1 MSDFSAILERLRELE
16 EGFTNDVDMELHR
29 IAKSGDEEDL
39 IDAIEGLKGDE
50 LQIALEDMMAD
61 LADYLASKGMNDVI
75 DDQDKMIELLM
86 DKIVDEYRFTGDD
99 DDGQPSSHDE
109 YQDLYGGDDYDHG
122 QFDEASW
129 INGKKQDDKE
139 LVWKQTSMSY
149 EKAVEQYGKEHVK
162 LGGKNKLGQ
171 QTVQVHVPLVAEG
184 QYQSQYKSKEDA
196 IAYAKD
202 KAKTFRDPE
211 DGIEIWSMPDGGFD
225 AVHNM
230 NSNGRNHC
238 VANGGKKLGT
248 IGPRQQGVAEGDLDE
263 SYDEEKYVDSSFDKM
278 LNFVDTVT
286 KMVEKPRLADAIK
299 NIGGDPSSLYNIKQ
313 KLDNLYDNVQ
323 DGHYEAIAHLDST
336 SYDDMEESQDSIED
350 CGEAGDMREQRLA
363 QRVNELTQRL
373 QSFKEQLSEMDPAP
387 QDPEE
392 IRKQQTI
399 TTNLNQMKAAGVD
412 IDPTKGTEDPA
423 FNKEVG
429 SKVAAAMADP
439 ALGQQLKGVL
449 GKIKD

>member
-75 DDQDKMIELLM
+75 NDQDKMIELLM

-109 YQDLYGGDDYDHG
+109 YQDLDGGDDYDHG

-149 EKAVEQYGKEHVK
+149 EEACKKYGKENCK
-162 LGGKNKLGQ
+162 IGGKTGRGKDEIL
-171 QTVQVHVPLVAEG
+171 VKVPLVAE
-184 QYQSQYKSKEDA
+184 E
-196 IAYAKD
+196 
-202 KAKTFRDPE
+202 E
-211 DGIEIWSMPDGGFD
+211 VE
-225 AVHNM
+225 
-230 NSNGRNHC
+230 
-238 VANGGKKLGT
+238 
-248 IGPRQQGVAEGDLDE
+248 E
-263 SYDEEKYVDSSFDKM
+263 SYDEEKYVDSSFNKM
-278 LNFVDTVT
+278 LNFVDTIT
-286 KMVEKPRLADAIK
+286 KMVEKPRLADTIK

-323 DGHYEAIAHLDST
+323 DGHYEAIAHLDSM
-336 SYDDMEESQDSIED
+336 SDDDMEESQDSIEE

-449 GKIKD
+449 GKVKD

>member
-99 DDGQPSSHDE
+99 DDVDEGANTYRPSGEEIAGPEKKTIGDKIKGFAKDMGNKVAPDDE
-109 YQDLYGGDDYDHG
+109 TLLKDLQNKADGL
-122 QFDEASW
+122 DEASW
-129 INGKKQDDKE
+129 INGRKQDDKE

-149 EKAVEQYGKEHVK
+149 EEACKKYGKENCK
-162 LGGKNKLGQ
+162 LGGKTGRGEDAVLVK
-171 QTVQVHVPLVAEG
+171 VPLVAE
-184 QYQSQYKSKEDA
+184 E
-196 IAYAKD
+196 
-202 KAKTFRDPE
+202 E
-211 DGIEIWSMPDGGFD
+211 VE
-225 AVHNM
+225 
-230 NSNGRNHC
+230 
-238 VANGGKKLGT
+238 
-248 IGPRQQGVAEGDLDE
+248 E

-336 SYDDMEESQDSIED
+336 SYDDMEESQDSIEE

-449 GKIKD
+449 GKVKD